1 MDIIAIVLSSL
12 ALLAA
17 TAAVA
22 LAIYERKRSLKRN
35 TALAIQLGSDI
46 TGMAEGLKKQFATEL
61 QDQSKRIED
70 LEKGIVPDFEKAKE
84 AAKAVNDFNVG
95 ISGILGFDPH
105 EALRKQRSENFGG
118 EDG

>member
-1 MDIIAIVLSSL
+1 MTIFAIVLSSL

-17 TAAVA
+17 TAAVV
-22 LAIYERKRSLKRN
+22 LTTCERKRSLKRN
-35 TALAIQLGSDI
+35 AALAIQLGSDI
-46 TGMAEGLKKQFATEL
+46 TGMAEGLKKQFATAL
-61 QDQSKRIED
+61 QDQSKRLED

-84 AAKAVNDFNVG
+84 AAKAVNDFNAG